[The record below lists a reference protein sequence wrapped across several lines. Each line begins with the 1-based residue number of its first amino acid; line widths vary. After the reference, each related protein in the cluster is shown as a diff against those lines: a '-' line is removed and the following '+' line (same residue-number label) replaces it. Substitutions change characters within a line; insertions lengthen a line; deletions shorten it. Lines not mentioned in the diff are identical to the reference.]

1 MPELP
6 EVETIARGLRSLL
19 QNRCI
24 DRVDLVSAGCVQ
36 SDPRAFVDLLP
47 GQSILDVCR
56 RGKLLLFHLSAG
68 LCLASHL
75 KMTGKFLLFPPEKRE
90 IDIHD
95 RCVVHLDNASSL
107 VFKDQRKFGYLWLMP
122 WDELMT
128 WPFFAQL
135 GPEPLEMSEDDFV
148 SRLHTRRATIK
159 SLLLDQTCIAG
170 IGNIYADESLHL
182 AGIHPQAPGDT
193 LSREKLSSLYHS
205 LHQVL
210 NLALEAGGSSFR
222 DYVDGLGRPGSYQDT
237 FLVYGRR
244 GQACRNCGSGLEK
257 IQVAGRTSIF
267 CPCCQPRNP
276 FTIAQEQC

>member
-6 EVETIARGLRSLL
+6 EVETIARGLRSLV
-19 QNRCI
+19 QGRRI
-24 DRVDLVSAGCVQ
+24 DRMEVLFTGCMQGDVH
-36 SDPRAFVDLLP
+36 AFCAQLP
-47 GQSILDVCR
+47 GCRIIDVRR
-56 RGKLLLFHLSAG
+56 RGKLLFFDLSTGLHLV
-68 LCLASHL
+68 SHL
-75 KMTGKFLLFPPEKRE
+75 KMTGKFIFFPPSKYELCT
-90 IDIHD
+90 HT
-95 RCVVHLDNASSL
+95 RCIFHFNDGSTLT
-107 VFKDQRKFGYLWLMP
+107 FQDQRKFGYLRLMDR
-122 WDELMT
+122 DELMA

-148 SRLHTRRATIK
+148 SRLQSRKATIK

-182 AGIHPQAPGDT
+182 AGIHPQTPGDR
-193 LSREKLSSLYHS
+193 LSREKLSFLHHC

-244 GQACRNCGSGLEK
+244 GQACRHCGRGLEK
-257 IQVAGRTSIF
+257 IQVAGRTSVF
-267 CPCCQPRNP
+267 CPCCQNP
-276 FTIAQEQC
+276 FKITSK

>member
-6 EVETIARGLRSLL
+6 EVETIARGLRALL

-24 DRVDLVSAGCVQ
+24 ERVDLIYAGSVQ
-36 SDPRAFVDLLP
+36 SDPQAFADLLP
-47 GQSILDVCR
+47 GQSILDVSR

-95 RCVVHLDNASSL
+95 RCIVHLDDASSL
-107 VFKDQRKFGYLWLMP
+107 VFKDQRKFGYLRLMTR
-122 WDELMT
+122 DELMV

-135 GPEPLEMSEDDFV
+135 GPEPLEMTEDDFI
-148 SRLHTRRATIK
+148 SRLHSRRATIK

-193 LSREKLSSLYHS
+193 LPREKLKSLYHG
-205 LHQVL
+205 LLQVL

-257 IQVAGRTSIF
+257 IQVAGRTSMF
-267 CPCCQPRNP
+267 CPCCQPQNP
-276 FTIAQEQC
+276 FSITPE